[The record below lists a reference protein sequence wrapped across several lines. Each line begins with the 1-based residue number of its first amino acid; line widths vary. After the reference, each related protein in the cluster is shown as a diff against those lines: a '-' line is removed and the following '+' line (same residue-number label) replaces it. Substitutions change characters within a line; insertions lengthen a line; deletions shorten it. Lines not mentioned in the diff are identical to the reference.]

1 MFSSEVRELRAKL
14 EALDKSQAMIE
25 FKMDGT
31 IITANQQFLGT
42 MGYALEEIK
51 GRHHSMFVEPAD
63 KASAA
68 YRAFWEA
75 LNRGEYQAAEYRR
88 LGKGGKEIW
97 IQASYNPIL
106 GRSGKPYKVVKFAT
120 DVTERKRRTADY
132 EGQIAAINKSQAVIE
147 FGMDGT
153 IITANENFLGA
164 LGYTLDEVKGR
175 HHSMFV
181 QQSDRQSPAYRA
193 FWEALNRGEYQIAE
207 YKRLS
212 KTGKDVWIQASYN
225 PILDLNGKPFKVVKF
240 ATDITKQVEDRQ
252 RRAAI
257 HKALDADL
265 GDVIGSITTATEQA
279 AGAAAASTQTSNNVQ
294 AVASGSEQ
302 LAASVGEI
310 GRRVQEASEI
320 SRRAVD
326 QSARTN
332 ETAAGLTS
340 AVGRIGE
347 VVGLI
352 NTIAS
357 QTNLLAL
364 NATIEAARA
373 GEAGKGFA
381 VVASEVKALANQTTK
396 ATDEISGQI
405 AAVQNATGG
414 VVSALGDITTTI
426 NTINEISSAIA
437 AAVEEQAAVTRDMSS
452 NMQAAASGVDS
463 ISQSVNHIAEAT
475 RVASDSTRKVKE
487 SSQALVA

>member
-1 MFSSEVRELRAKL
+1 MFSSTVRELRAKL
-14 EALDKSQAMIE
+14 AALDKSQALIE
-25 FKMDGT
+25 FNTDGT
-31 IITANQQFLGT
+31 IITANQPFLNA
-42 MGYALEEIK
+42 MGYTLAEIK
-51 GRHHSMFVEPAD
+51 GQHHSMFVEPSE

-68 YRAFWEA
+68 YREFWEK
-75 LNRGEYQAAEYRR
+75 LNRGEYQAAEYKRI
-88 LGKGGKEIW
+88 GKGGKEIW

-106 GRSGKPYKVVKFAT
+106 GRGGKPYKVVKLAT
-120 DVTERKRRTADY
+120 DVTERKRRTADHA
-132 EGQIAAINKSQAVIE
+132 GQIAAINKSQAVIE
-147 FGMDGT
+147 FNMDGT
-153 IITANENFLGA
+153 IITANDNFLRA
-164 LGYTLDEVKGR
+164 VGYSLDEVTGR
-175 HHSMFV
+175 HHSIFV
-181 QQSDRQSPAYRA
+181 QPSERQSPAYRA

-207 YKRLS
+207 YKRI
-212 KTGKDVWIQASYN
+212 GKGGKEVWIQASYN
-225 PILDLNGKPFKVVKF
+225 PILDLNGQPFKVVKL
-240 ATDITKQVEDRQ
+240 ATDITKQVEDRE
-252 RRAAI
+252 RRSAI
-257 HKALDADL
+257 HKSLDAEL
-265 GDVIGSITTATEQA
+265 GDVIRSITTATEQA
-279 AGAAAASTQTSNNVQ
+279 AGAADASTQTSANVQ
-294 AVASGSEQ
+294 AVASGSEE

-320 SRRAVD
+320 SRRAVE

-405 AAVQNATGG
+405 AAVQSATGG

-426 NTINEISSAIA
+426 NTINEISTAIA

-452 NMQAAASGVDS
+452 NMHAAAAGVDS
-463 ISQSVNHIAEAT
+463 ISQGVNHIAEAT
-475 RVASDSTRKVKE
+475 RLASDSTRKVKE
-487 SSQALVA
+487 ASQALVA

>member
-1 MFSSEVRELRAKL
+1 MFSSTVRELRAKL
-14 EALDKSQAMIE
+14 AALDKSQALIE
-25 FKMDGT
+25 FNMDGT
-31 IITANQQFLGT
+31 IITANQQFLST
-42 MGYALEEIK
+42 MGYTLAEIK
-51 GRHHSMFVEPAD
+51 GQHHSMFVDPSE

-68 YRAFWEA
+68 YREFWEK
-75 LNRGEYQAAEYRR
+75 LNRGEYQAAEYKRV
-88 LGKGGKEIW
+88 GKGGKEIW
-97 IQASYNPIL
+97 IQATYNPIL
-106 GRSGKPYKVVKFAT
+106 GRGGKPYKVVKIAT
-120 DVTERKRRTADY
+120 DVTERKRRAADH

-147 FGMDGT
+147 FNMDGT
-153 IITANENFLGA
+153 IISANENFLRA
-164 LGYTLDEVKGR
+164 MGYSLDEVKGR

-181 QQSDRQSPAYRA
+181 QQSERQSPAYRA
-193 FWEALNRGEYQIAE
+193 FWDALNRGEYQIAE
-207 YKRLS
+207 YKRIGNG
-212 KTGKDVWIQASYN
+212 GKEVWIQASYN

-252 RRAAI
+252 RRSAI
-257 HKALDADL
+257 HKSLDANL
-265 GDVIGSITTATEQA
+265 SDVMRSITTATEQA
-279 AGAAAASTQTSNNVQ
+279 AGAADASTQTSANVQ
-294 AVASGSEQ
+294 AVASGSEE

-320 SRRAVD
+320 SQRAVD

-414 VVSALGDITTTI
+414 VVAALGDITTTI
-426 NTINEISSAIA
+426 NTINEISTAIA

-452 NMQAAASGVDS
+452 NMHAAAAGVDS
-463 ISQSVNHIAEAT
+463 ISQGVKHIAEAT
-475 RVASDSTRKVKE
+475 KLASDSTRKVKE

>member
-14 EALDKSQAMIE
+14 AALDKSEALIE
-25 FKMDGT
+25 FNMDGT
-31 IITANQQFLGT
+31 IITANQQFLDT
-42 MGYALEEIK
+42 MGYALAEIK
-51 GRHHSMFVEPAD
+51 GHHHSMFVDPSE
-63 KASAA
+63 KSSAA
-68 YRAFWEA
+68 YRGFWA
-75 LNRGEYQAAEYRR
+75 
-88 LGKGGKEIW
+88 
-97 IQASYNPIL
+97 
-106 GRSGKPYKVVKFAT
+106 
-120 DVTERKRRTADY
+120 
-132 EGQIAAINKSQAVIE
+132 
-147 FGMDGT
+147 
-153 IITANENFLGA
+153 
-164 LGYTLDEVKGR
+164 
-175 HHSMFV
+175 
-181 QQSDRQSPAYRA
+181 
-193 FWEALNRGEYQIAE
+193 ALNRGEYQIAE
-207 YKRLS
+207 YKRIGKGS
-212 KTGKDVWIQASYN
+212 KELWIQASYN
-225 PILDLNGKPFKVVKF
+225 PILGLNGQPFKVVKF

-257 HKALDADL
+257 HKTLDADL
-265 GDVIGSITTATEQA
+265 GEVIRSITTATEQA
-279 AGAAAASTQTSNNVQ
+279 AGAAGVSAQTSTNVQ

-320 SRRAVD
+320 SRRAVE
-326 QSARTN
+326 QSGRTN

-340 AVGRIGE
+340 AVARIGE

-364 NATIEAARA
+364 SATIEAARA

-405 AAVQNATGG
+405 SAVQNASGG

-426 NTINEISSAIA
+426 NTISEISSTIA

-452 NMQAAASGVDS
+452 NMHAAAAGVDS
-463 ISQSVNHIAEAT
+463 ISQGVKHIVEAT
-475 RVASDSTRKVKE
+475 KLASDSTRKVKE
-487 SSQALVA
+487 ASQALVA

>member
-1 MFSSEVRELRAKL
+1 MFSSTVRELRAKL
-14 EALDKSQAMIE
+14 AALDKSQALIE
-25 FKMDGT
+25 FNMDGT
-31 IITANQQFLGT
+31 IVTANQQFLNA
-42 MGYALEEIK
+42 MGYTLAEIK
-51 GRHHSMFVEPAD
+51 GQHHSMFVDPSE

-68 YRAFWEA
+68 YREFWEK
-75 LNRGEYQAAEYRR
+75 LNRGEYQAAEYKRV
-88 LGKGGKEIW
+88 GKGGKEIW
-97 IQASYNPIL
+97 IQATYNPIL
-106 GRSGKPYKVVKFAT
+106 GRGGKPYKVVKIAT
-120 DVTERKRRTADY
+120 DVTERKRRAADH

-147 FGMDGT
+147 FNMDGT
-153 IITANENFLGA
+153 IISANENFLRA
-164 LGYTLDEVKGR
+164 MGYSLDEVKGH

-181 QQSDRQSPAYRA
+181 QQSERQSPAYRA
-193 FWEALNRGEYQIAE
+193 FWDALNRGEYQIAE
-207 YKRLS
+207 YKRIGNG
-212 KTGKDVWIQASYN
+212 GKEVWIQASYN

-252 RRAAI
+252 RRSAI
-257 HKALDADL
+257 HKSLDANL
-265 GDVIGSITTATEQA
+265 SDVMRSITTATEQA
-279 AGAAAASTQTSNNVQ
+279 AGAADASTQTSANVQ
-294 AVASGSEQ
+294 AVASGSEE

-320 SRRAVD
+320 SQRAVD

-426 NTINEISSAIA
+426 NTINEISTAIA

-452 NMQAAASGVDS
+452 NMHAAAAGVDS
-463 ISQSVNHIAEAT
+463 ISQGVKHIAEAT
-475 RVASDSTRKVKE
+475 KLASDSTRKVKE

>member
-14 EALDKSQAMIE
+14 HALDKSQAVIE

-31 IITANQQFLGT
+31 IITANQQFLST

-51 GRHHSMFVEPAD
+51 GHHHSMFVEPSD

-106 GRSGKPYKVVKFAT
+106 GRGGKPYKVVKFAT
-120 DVTERKRRTADY
+120 DVTARKRRTVDY

-147 FGMDGT
+147 FNMDGT

-207 YKRLS
+207 YKRIS
-212 KTGKDVWIQASYN
+212 KTSKDVWIQASYN

-252 RRAAI
+252 RRSAI

-265 GDVIGSITTATEQA
+265 GDVISSITTATEQA

-326 QSARTN
+326 QSGRTN

-475 RVASDSTRKVKE
+475 RIASDSTRKVKE

>member
-1 MFSSEVRELRAKL
+1 MFSSTVRELRAKL
-14 EALDKSQAMIE
+14 AALDKSQALIE
-25 FKMDGT
+25 FNMDGT
-31 IITANQQFLGT
+31 IVTANQQFLNA
-42 MGYALEEIK
+42 MGYTLAEIK
-51 GRHHSMFVEPAD
+51 GQHHSMFVDPSE

-68 YRAFWEA
+68 YREFWEK
-75 LNRGEYQAAEYRR
+75 LNRGEYQAAEYKRV
-88 LGKGGKEIW
+88 GKGGKEIW
-97 IQASYNPIL
+97 IRATYNPIL
-106 GRSGKPYKVVKFAT
+106 GRGGKPYKVVKIAT
-120 DVTERKRRTADY
+120 DVTERKRRAADH

-147 FGMDGT
+147 FNMDGT
-153 IITANENFLGA
+153 IISANENFLRA
-164 LGYTLDEVKGR
+164 MGYSLDEVKGH

-181 QQSDRQSPAYRA
+181 QQSERQSPAYRA
-193 FWEALNRGEYQIAE
+193 FWDALNRGEYQIAE
-207 YKRLS
+207 YKRIGNG
-212 KTGKDVWIQASYN
+212 GKEVWIQASYN

-252 RRAAI
+252 RRSAI
-257 HKALDADL
+257 HKSLDANL
-265 GDVIGSITTATEQA
+265 SDVMRSITTATEQA
-279 AGAAAASTQTSNNVQ
+279 AGAADASTQTSANVQ
-294 AVASGSEQ
+294 AVASGSEE

-320 SRRAVD
+320 SQRAVD

-426 NTINEISSAIA
+426 NTISEISSTIA

-452 NMQAAASGVDS
+452 NMHAAAAGVDS
-463 ISQSVNHIAEAT
+463 ISQGVKHIAEAT
-475 RVASDSTRKVKE
+475 KLASDSTRKVKE